1 MSTDLQH
8 LLLGAAAV
16 VVLVLLITK
25 TRLHPFLA
33 LALSALGLGVASGI
47 APVRAVEA
55 FQDGFGDTLG
65 GSGPTIGLGTLL
77 GGILLGSGGA
87 DRIATVFIGSRPV
100 KWIPAAITAA
110 ALLIGMP
117 HLFDVSFVMLVPL
130 VYTVAKRSNT
140 HLLWVGL
147 PMAAGLYVSHGLLP
161 PHPSPTLA
169 VSAYGANT
177 GLTIL
182 WGLVIGIPMA
192 VLTGPVLTK
201 IISRWFGPAPDL
213 DRGPVQS
220 VSTEPEHRRK
230 PASFTLA
237 LITVLLPPGLMLIGT
252 LGTANTAEGTLPY
265 QFFDACNSSVLSL
278 LAAVIFAFFALGV
291 RSGFGLGQLQKMA
304 SKGLAP
310 VGAIILILGAGGGFK
325 AMLTETGID
334 QLISDYAVDWAIPP
348 LLLGWL
354 VAALLRICLGSA
366 TVATAAATAIVAPLL
381 SASPGTSPEL
391 MVLATASGAVMLS
404 HVNDSGFWL
413 FKEYF
418 QLSVAQTFRTW
429 TLMLSIQSL
438 ISLGG
443 VLLLSTVVHG

>member
-1 MSTDLQH
+1 MSPDLQH
-8 LLLGAAAV
+8 LLLGVVAV

-25 TRLHPFLA
+25 AKLHPFLA
-33 LALSALGLGVASGI
+33 LALSALGLGVAAGI
-47 APVRAVEA
+47 APVRAVDA
-55 FQDGFGDTLG
+55 FQEGFGDTLA

-182 WGLVIGIPMA
+182 WGLIIGIPMA
-192 VLTGPVLTK
+192 VLTGPVLTRVV
-201 IISRWFGPAPDL
+201 SRWFGPAPDL

-220 VSTEPEHRRK
+220 ATTEPEHRRK

-237 LITVLLPPGLMLIGT
+237 LITVLLPPGLMLVGT

-265 QFFDACNSSVLSL
+265 QFFDACNSAVLSL
-278 LAAVIFAFFALGV
+278 LAAVVFAFFALGV
-291 RSGFGLGQLQKMA
+291 RSGFGFGQLQKMA

-354 VAALLRICLGSA
+354 VAALLRVCLGSA

-429 TLMLSIQSL
+429 TLMLSLQSL
-438 ISLGG
+438 LSLGG
-443 VLLLSTVVHG
+443 VMLLSTVVHG

>member
-25 TRLHPFLA
+25 TKLHPFLA

-201 IISRWFGPAPDL
+201 VISRWFGPAPDL
-213 DRGPVQS
+213 DRGPVQA